1 MFLTYF
7 WCYRLPSIAP
17 VSRSNR
23 NREED
28 EAKKGKKKIFFFLIK
43 QFYIF
48 TKTSLY
54 STFTMTKG
62 KKSAIQPTL
71 LTSGESELG
80 PSWIPLYES
89 PVDFNA
95 EHFEAAMLN
104 IIRQPNINSTVIMR
118 ADILKENVYDPEKG
132 DTMFT
137 SKMINEIPEF
147 PTNDDSPLLMRD
159 LSDVNIRSIPESSQ
173 VHFAKRYEIVRRII
187 PRNPFKD
194 YIINQTCLMFTNNND
209 SNLVVYIP
217 HIRSHEETPY
227 YLPPVYGIGI
237 YYNKSKVSI
246 HYLPFGYEEGVGNSQ
261 EKLLRSMS
269 DQERPIRIALKLL
282 TTASKHSRGTKL
294 GYEKRVNH
302 DLVVP
307 KVNFQNQYI
316 TLKKKYLEYFMS
328 NWGEST
334 DPRKHVFEDIA
345 IAAFMIEYWKLN
357 NFEHENFEFR
367 DLGCGNGLL
376 VYILMQEGYKGKGID
391 ARARKSWKLYPKDVQ
406 ENLLEQI
413 IVPNILLEPHP
424 SAARL
429 MSEEQVINNP
439 LLKSNQI
446 CTTNDF
452 PKNTFIIGNHSDE
465 LSCWIPLLGFP
476 FIVIPCCS
484 FGLDGVRKRYP
495 PRKNTGLK
503 TAPSTYKALV
513 DRVEDI
519 AILNGWKVEK
529 EMLRIPST
537 RNAAIMSCIKIPTL
551 IAEPEEITKLRTLD
565 IIALEGG
572 ANGWV
577 ENCINLMKKD
587 PRSH

>member
-1 MFLTYF
+1 
-7 WCYRLPSIAP
+7 
-17 VSRSNR
+17 
-23 NREED
+23 
-28 EAKKGKKKIFFFLIK
+28 
-43 QFYIF
+43 
-48 TKTSLY
+48 
-54 STFTMTKG
+54 MTKG
-62 KKSAIQPTL
+62 KKSGIQPKL
-71 LTSGESELG
+71 LTSGVSELG
-80 PSWIPLYES
+80 PAWIPVYEN
-89 PVDFNA
+89 PVDFDVT
-95 EHFEAAMLN
+95 HFETAMLN

-118 ADILKENVYDPEKG
+118 ADILKENVYDPGQG

-137 SKMINEIPEF
+137 SKLVHEMPQF
-147 PTNDDSPLLMRD
+147 PTNDDTPLLMRD
-159 LSDVNIRSIPESSQ
+159 LSDVSIRAIPDSAQ
-173 VHFAKRYEIVRRII
+173 AQYAKRYEIVRRII

-194 YIINQTCLMFTNNND
+194 YIINQTCLMYTNGVD

-217 HIRSHEETPY
+217 HIGSHEQTPY
-227 YLPPVYGIGI
+227 YLPPVYGIGV
-237 YYNKSKVSI
+237 YFNKSAVSI
-246 HYLPFGYEEGVGNSQ
+246 HYLPFGHEQGVGNLQ

-282 TTASKHSRGTKL
+282 ATASKHSQGTKL

-328 NWGEST
+328 NWAEST

-345 IAAFMIEYWKLN
+345 IAAFIIEYWKLN
-357 NFEHENFEFR
+357 GLQPGGFEFR

-376 VYILMQEGYKGKGID
+376 VYILNQEGYSGKGID
-391 ARARKSWKLYPKDVQ
+391 ARARKSWKLYPEEVQ
-406 ENLLEQI
+406 KNLLEQI

-429 MSEEQVINNP
+429 LPPDHLSYNT
-439 LLKSNQI
+439 LLKSDQI
-446 CTTNDF
+446 STTTEF

-476 FIVIPCCS
+476 FMVIPCCS
-484 FGLDGVRKRYP
+484 FGIDGVRKRYP
-495 PRKNTGLK
+495 PRKNVTHK
-503 TAPSTYKALV
+503 TPPSTYKALV
-513 DRVEDI
+513 DHVEDI
-519 AILNGWKVEK
+519 AILNGWRVEK

-537 RNAAIMSCIKIPTL
+537 RNAAIMSCEKIPNMVN
-551 IAEPEEITKLRTLD
+551 EPEEITKLRVFD

-577 ENCINLMKKD
+577 ENCVNLMKKD